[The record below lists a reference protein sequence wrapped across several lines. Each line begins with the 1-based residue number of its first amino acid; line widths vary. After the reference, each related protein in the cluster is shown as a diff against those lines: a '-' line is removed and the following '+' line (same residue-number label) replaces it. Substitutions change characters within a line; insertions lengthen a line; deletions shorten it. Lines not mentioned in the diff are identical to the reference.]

1 MAYIQI
7 SLTEND
13 KKMLESAG
21 QLVGLK
27 TSTFV
32 RMAGCDR
39 ARKLIKENQVEDSA

>member
-1 MAYIQI
+1 MAYVQI

-13 KKMLESAG
+13 KEMLESAG
-21 QLVGLK
+21 QLVGLR

-39 ARKLIKENQVEDSA
+39 ARKLIKENSGGSE

>member
-27 TSTFV
+27 TQRSYGWLV
-32 RMAGCDR
+32 AIGQ
-39 ARKLIKENQVEDSA
+39 EN